1 MMRMNNSDNGGTVR
15 NFGGSG
21 DYMYAV
27 DSSPNGQV
35 VVAAGYDGILRIW
48 NGANAQS
55 LQVIEAPQP
64 VEQAAEAESGE
75 ESN

>member
-1 MMRMNNSDNGGTVR
+1 MNNSDNGGTIR
-15 NFGGSG
+15 NFGGAV

-27 DSSPNGQV
+27 DGSPNGQV

-64 VEQAAEAESGE
+64 VEEAVEAESDE